1 LSRRDERLHV
11 VSAHDANGRG
21 DASIDKR
28 FYKIGEVAEIAGVK
42 PHILRYWES
51 EFTQLNPKKTRGAH
65 RHYSRRDLDLV
76 MEIKRLL
83 QDEGYTVAG
92 AKQRIREI
100 RSHARKEKREPVLT
114 AAREVA
120 LRVELLG
127 VRDRLLSLL
136 DELDT
141 EKRAPRSDA
150 PAARVVVEKIAYSSR
165 PASRKQ

>member
-1 LSRRDERLHV
+1 MT
-11 VSAHDANGRG
+11 SARG
-21 DASIDKR
+21 DDRRGDGASQKQ
-28 FYKIGEVAEIAGVK
+28 FYKIGEVSEIAGVK

-92 AKQRIREI
+92 AKQRIREL
-100 RSHARKEKREPVLT
+100 RSQARQEKREPVLT

-120 LRVELLG
+120 LRVELIA
-127 VRDRLLSLL
+127 VRDKLLSLL
-136 DELDT
+136 DELDA
-141 EKRAPRSDA
+141 EKRSKS
-150 PAARVVVEKIAYSSR
+150 PASPARVVVEKIAYASR
-165 PASRKQ
+165 PPLRR

>member
-11 VSAHDANGRG
+11 SSARDANGRG
-21 DASIDKR
+21 DAFVDKR

-51 EFTQLNPKKTRGAH
+51 EFPQLNPKKTRGAH

-92 AKQRIREI
+92 AKQQIREL
-100 RSHARKEKREPVLT
+100 RSHAKKEKREPVLA

-127 VRDRLLSLL
+127 IRDKLLSLL
-136 DELDT
+136 GELDA
-141 EKRAPRSDA
+141 EKRSPKTASQ
-150 PAARVVVEKIAYSSR
+150 ARVVVEKIAFTSR
-165 PASRKQ
+165 PPMRRQ